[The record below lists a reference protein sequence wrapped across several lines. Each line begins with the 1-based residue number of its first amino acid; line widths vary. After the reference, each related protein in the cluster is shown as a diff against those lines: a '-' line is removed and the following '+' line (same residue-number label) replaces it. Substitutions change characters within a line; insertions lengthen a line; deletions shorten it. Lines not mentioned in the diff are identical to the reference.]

1 MVQKIAIE
9 YCDEWNYYPEAAS
22 LAEVIK
28 KELGVEAKLVK
39 SGGGVCEV
47 TADKK
52 LVFSRKKEHRFPEDQ
67 EILESLRRL

>member
-1 MVQKIAIE
+1 MVNKISIE
-9 YCDEWNYYPEAAS
+9 YCNEWNYYPEAAS

-39 SGGGVCEV
+39 SSGGVFEV

-52 LVFSRKKEHRFPEDQ
+52 LVFSRKKEHRFPEHQ
-67 EILESLRRL
+67 EIIGSLKKL